1 MNIARALGDKF
12 LKGQDV
18 GLSAH
23 PHVSRVQE
31 LGPESRASL
40 VMARSARRVLF
51 YPRAFLS

>member
-40 VMARSARRVLF
+40 VMARSARRILF
-51 YPRAFLS
+51 YPRFYF